1 MPGSVAV
8 VPLQT
13 LPDEVAL
20 REPGFRQL
28 LHLRRVVDPRLHDL
42 KHTSAIK
49 RARKR
54 GSTLRDKLG
63 LASNTSALHS
73 IELLQSEPRQQQVR
87 FGLVSRD

>member
-28 LHLRRVVDPRLHDL
+28 LHLRRVVDPRLDDL
-42 KHTSAIK
+42 KQTSAIK
-49 RARKR
+49 RARK
-54 GSTLRDKLG
+54 GDLLRDKLG
-63 LASNTSALHS
+63 LVSNTSALHS

-87 FGLVSRD
+87 FGLVSRH

>member
-28 LHLRRVVDPRLHDL
+28 LHLRRVVDPRLDDL
-42 KHTSAIK
+42 KQTSAIK
-49 RARKR
+49 RVRK
-54 GSTLRDKLG
+54 GDLLRDKLG
-63 LASNTSALHS
+63 LVSNTSALHS
-73 IELLQSEPRQQQVR
+73 IELLQSEPR
-87 FGLVSRD
+87 

>member
-1 MPGSVAV
+1 MPGTVAV

-42 KHTSAIK
+42 KQTSAIK
-49 RARKR
+49 RARK
-54 GSTLRDKLG
+54 GDLLRDKLG
-63 LASNTSALHS
+63 LVSNTSVLHF

-87 FGLVSRD
+87 FGLVSRH